1 MQRNVCWA
9 HKLVHSFSL
18 IRLHIFTLGSCP
30 VQPQSS
36 AYCPPEQ
43 IMAEG
48 FAQGHFNFNSLNLN
62 KQILPNRGNWHDLNS
77 WPWTWKQVSLGY
89 KCPWCSGSSKREAI
103 IRETSFTSSHSSSC
117 YSSLARKTWHMI
129 KCSLKAKQY
138 SQRAKEAWE
147 NFTRI
152 SLLHCYFNVI
162 YARCVP
168 IINIHLW
175 HEEVLAT

>member
-1 MQRNVCWA
+1 MADVPRGWNIFTKPSAEPYKYLKTHFMAVNLEISWAFECFTGSRGSIGVNLIEDFCAHNSKDSPNPAAQMVTAGWPHPTNFIFTGVNYAENVCWA

-43 IMAEG
+43 IMDEG

-77 WPWTWKQVSLGY
+77 WPWT
-89 KCPWCSGSSKREAI
+89 
-103 IRETSFTSSHSSSC
+103 
-117 YSSLARKTWHMI
+117 
-129 KCSLKAKQY
+129 
-138 SQRAKEAWE
+138 
-147 NFTRI
+147 
-152 SLLHCYFNVI
+152 
-162 YARCVP
+162 
-168 IINIHLW
+168 
-175 HEEVLAT
+175 